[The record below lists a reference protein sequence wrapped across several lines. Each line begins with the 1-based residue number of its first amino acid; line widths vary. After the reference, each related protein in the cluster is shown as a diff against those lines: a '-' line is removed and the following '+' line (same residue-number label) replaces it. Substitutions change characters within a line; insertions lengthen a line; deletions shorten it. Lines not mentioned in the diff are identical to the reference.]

1 MPGRRAEPQ
10 LIRRA
15 AVLLLLLSLAGPGA
29 LHAQDARASAS
40 VETALRIGA
49 LRGSAKA
56 FAGGVGLLDLGRR
69 VAFGGGGWILLGTSR
84 IYAGS
89 ADSDRDLR
97 VAYGGVV
104 VAVELVRDA
113 RWDLRA
119 RALVGA
125 GNGKI
130 SLRLA
135 GVQLAADNFG
145 VIEPEL
151 CGSWHMSPNA
161 SLVGSVA
168 YRYAYGVDDLPSVS
182 EDNLRG
188 MSLGVGLSVRG
199 F

>member
-1 MPGRRAEPQ
+1 VPRRRTEPQ

-15 AVLLLLLSLAGPGA
+15 AVLLLLSLVGPSS
-29 LHAQDARASAS
+29 LHAQDARAHAS
-40 VETALRIGA
+40 IEAAARVSA
-49 LRGSAKA
+49 LRGSAKL
-56 FAGGVGLLDLGRR
+56 FVGGIGLLDLGGR
-69 VAFGGGGWILLGTSR
+69 VSFGGGGWILLGTSR

-104 VAVELVRDA
+104 ADVELVRDA

-119 RALVGA
+119 RALLGA

-130 SLRLA
+130 SLRVA

-151 CGSWHMSPNA
+151 CGSWHVSPNA
-161 SLVGSVA
+161 SVVGSLA
-168 YRYAYGVDDLPSVS
+168 YRYTYGVNDLPSVS
-182 EDNLRG
+182 QDNLAG
-188 MSLGVGLSVRG
+188 VSLGVGFAVRS

>member
-1 MPGRRAEPQ
+1 MPRRRAERQ

-15 AVLLLLLSLAGPGA
+15 AALLLLSLAGPGT
-29 LHAQDARASAS
+29 LHAQEARAHAS
-40 VETALRIGA
+40 LEAALRVGA
-49 LRGSAKA
+49 LRGTAKA
-56 FAGGVGLLDLGRR
+56 FAGGVGLLDLGGRLS
-69 VAFGGGGWILLGTSR
+69 FGGGGWTLLGTSR

-104 VAVELVRDA
+104 AAVELVRDA

-119 RALVGA
+119 SALVGV

-151 CGSWHMSPNA
+151 SGSWHLSSNA
-161 SLVGSVA
+161 SLVGSLA
-168 YRYAYGVDDLPSVS
+168 YRYAYAVDNLPSVS
-182 EDNLRG
+182 QASLRG
-188 MSLGVGLSVRG
+188 MSLGVGLSARG